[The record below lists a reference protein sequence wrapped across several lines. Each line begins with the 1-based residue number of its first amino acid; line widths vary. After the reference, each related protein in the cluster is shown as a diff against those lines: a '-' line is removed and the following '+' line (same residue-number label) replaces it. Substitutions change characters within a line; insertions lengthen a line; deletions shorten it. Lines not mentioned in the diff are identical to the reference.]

1 VVDEFLDMRR
11 RDVSHVHRAKKNH
24 GMQAQVVKPLVQ
36 LG

>member
-1 VVDEFLDMRR
+1 VVNEFLDMCR

-24 GMQAQVVKPLVQ
+24 GMLAQMVKPLVQ